1 MQAFKQYQAIASEYL
16 CKRAG
21 VLLKCKIISVCPLM
35 RRLPCRRNIG
45 QWRCRQAHRL
55 EIAENTRAELERDQA
70 ANDEKVASFSDA
82 VDVQKKALTKAKR
95 GAGNARRRCVSRMVL
110 ALRAC

>member
-1 MQAFKQYQAIASEYL
+1 MQDHLGMSIDAPFA
-16 CKRAG
+16 
-21 VLLKCKIISVCPLM
+21 
-35 RRLPCRRNIG
+35 LPSQSY

-55 EIAENTRAELERDQA
+55 EIAENTRAELERDQV

-95 GAGNARRRCVSRMVL
+95 GAGNARRRCGSRMVL

>member
-1 MQAFKQYQAIASEYL
+1 MQDHLGMSIDAPFA
-16 CKRAG
+16 
-21 VLLKCKIISVCPLM
+21 
-35 RRLPCRRNIG
+35 LPSQSC

-55 EIAENTRAELERDQA
+55 EIAENTRAELERDPA

>member
-1 MQAFKQYQAIASEYL
+1 MARISRTRGARCSSTASRRS
-16 CKRAG
+16 KRSWTRSA
-21 VLLKCKIISVCPLM
+21 
-35 RRLPCRRNIG
+35 
-45 QWRCRQAHRL
+45 RCRQAHRL